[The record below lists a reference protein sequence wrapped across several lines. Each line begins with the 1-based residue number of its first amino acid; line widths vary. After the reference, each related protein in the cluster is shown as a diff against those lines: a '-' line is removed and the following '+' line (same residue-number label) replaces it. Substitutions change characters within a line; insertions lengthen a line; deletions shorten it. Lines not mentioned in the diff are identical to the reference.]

1 HRLVDW
7 GDFRIYRRQ
16 EGTLR
21 LAYRGQIG
29 RADRGE
35 PTPDTAAVREHVT
48 RTGEAVVIDDVTR
61 DKRIAD
67 APLVVQSLV
76 MVPLK
81 FGDHV
86 IGTLELE
93 HHKRKVYAG
102 KDVITIATFANQL
115 ATAIHITELRRP
127 LVETVERLTQ
137 QLATLA
143 RATEALREVAGAVA
157 ASTRAI
163 REGVVSEEGEV
174 SGGLEAT
181 ETLAQVSRRV
191 SEDGSEAAQ
200 ASSMASEVASKN
212 RQQIRD
218 AIERLVALK
227 GFVGESSAK
236 VQALGQ
242 LSRRITGFI
251 ASIRELADMT
261 NLLALHAAIEA

>member
-29 RADRGE
+29 RAERGE

-48 RTGEAVVIDDVTR
+48 RTGEAVVIHDVTR

-93 HHKRKVYAG
+93 HHKRKVYGG
-102 KDVITIATFANQL
+102 KDVITINTFANQL

-137 QLATLA
+137 QLQTLTHA
-143 RATEALREVAGAVA
+143 AVAMREAAKAVA
-157 ASTRAI
+157 ASTEVI
-163 REGVVSEEGEV
+163 RGGVAAEAGEV
-174 SGGLEAT
+174 SGGLAAT
-181 ETLAQVSRRV
+181 ETLSQVARRV
-191 SEDGSEAAQ
+191 SNDGAEAAR
-200 ASSMASEVASKN
+200 ASSAASDVAGKN

-227 GFVGESSAK
+227 GFVGESSSK
-236 VQALGQ
+236 VQQLGQ
-242 LSRRITGFI
+242 VSRRIPGFI

-261 NLLALHAAIEA
+261 KLLALNAAIE